1 MGSSSSSLP
10 TQCNVVRAAMAANTC
25 GACDI
30 LAGEPLPA
38 GCPAN
43 LPAAACAVFPA
54 ANARALQFQM
64 MHDPWPVIA
73 GGSAAAARNAAIAD
87 LEEQTTTADAAIGTA
102 YPGGGGVTWPIAE
115 RCLADDGTPRHLDRA
130 DFAPWYKPAPLVGG
144 EFLAGK
150 IWRPSKNGT
159 PPNPRLPMWTDA
171 FLNADL
177 FTVVLLILL
186 VGLAISLAAR
196 VPAVRRAAA
205 DVRGLFRRGG
215 MTSRP
220 VG

>member
-10 TQCNVVRAAMAANTC
+10 ARCTAVRAAMAANTC
-25 GACDI
+25 GACDTPV
-30 LAGEPLPA
+30 GEPFPA
-38 GCPAN
+38 GCPAG

-64 MHDPWPVIA
+64 LHDPWPVIA
-73 GGSAAAARNAAIAD
+73 GGSAAAARNAAISNLD
-87 LEEQTTTADAAIGTA
+87 EQTTTADAAVNSA
-102 YPGGGGVTWPIAE
+102 YPGGGGITWPLAE
-115 RCLADDGTPRHLDRA
+115 RCLADDGTSRHLDRA
-130 DFAPWYKPAPLVGG
+130 DFAPWYKPVPMIGG

-150 IWRPSKNGT
+150 IWRPSPDGA

-171 FLNADL
+171 FLNVDL
-177 FTVVLLILL
+177 LTVVIAVAL
-186 VGLAISLAAR
+186 VCLAIALAAR

-205 DVRGLFRRGG
+205 DVRGLFRRAP
-215 MTSRP
+215 SKLP